1 MDGNTGFDAVL
12 RSALLDAARADYGDI
27 LAAAEALPEPAFSEK
42 YLKFRQ
48 RLLNEPFAKGGQPF
62 WKKALRMAAC
72 ILLALGLAGILVW
85 SNPTTR
91 AWVERYLLLRFE
103 DRDEY
108 WFRGNGTMQ
117 DLGGIKPAYVPEGF
131 ALMSEEVLGKNQFF
145 IYENDSGEEIW
156 FYILAG
162 SNGGLIFDNEHSVRS
177 EILIDGMSGYL
188 YTTSS
193 DEYFNHLI
201 LFEEESGCAY
211 YFASSV
217 GVKELIRMAESLEN
231 RG

>member
-1 MDGNTGFDAVL
+1 
-12 RSALLDAARADYGDI
+12 
-27 LAAAEALPEPAFSEK
+27 
-42 YLKFRQ
+42 
-48 RLLNEPFAKGGQPF
+48 
-62 WKKALRMAAC
+62 MAAC

-91 AWVERYLLLRFE
+91 AWVERYLFLRFE

-117 DLGGIKPAYVPEGF
+117 DPGEIRPAYVPEGF
-131 ALMSEEVLGKNQFF
+131 VLMSEEMLGKNQFF
-145 IYENDSGEEIW
+145 IYENDEGKEIW

-162 SNGGLIFDNEHSVRS
+162 RNSGLGFDNEHSVRS

-211 YFASSV
+211 YFASCV
-217 GVKELIRMAESLEN
+217 GVKELIKMAESLEYK
-231 RG
+231 G